1 MGNPPPM
8 EMVVSHPGLSEVRI
22 ILPAYS
28 GHCLLEAGELV
39 LQLGKVVYQ
48 DVQLSGLQAHQ
59 LPKFIGLENG
69 T

>member
-1 MGNPPPM
+1 M
-8 EMVVSHPGLSEVRI
+8 EMVVSHPGFSEVCI
-22 ILPAYS
+22 ILPADS
-28 GHCLLEAGELV
+28 SHRLLEAGELV
-39 LQLGKVVYQ
+39 LQLGKVVCQ